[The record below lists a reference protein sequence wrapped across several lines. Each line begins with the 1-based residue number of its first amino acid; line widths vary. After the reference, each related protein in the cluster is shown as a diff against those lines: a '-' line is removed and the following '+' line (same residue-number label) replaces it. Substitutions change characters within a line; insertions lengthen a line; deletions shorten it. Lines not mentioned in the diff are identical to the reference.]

1 MAVASRRSA
10 AKSWVCSRCDVRAS
24 WLPGAE
30 GGVPPGWGKVDAEL
44 HCLACRRALAG
55 ERAVE
60 AADLDKTETI
70 TRVRTAGVIRFEIE
84 RDPTRSN
91 SVIARVCRTSVP
103 AVLRVRG
110 GMDSAQQA
118 PSG

>member
-1 MAVASRRSA
+1 MTKTKS
-10 AKSWVCSRCDVRAS
+10 KSWVCSRCDVRAS
-24 WLPGAE
+24 WLPGAD
-30 GGVPPGWGKVDAEL
+30 GGVPPGWGKVDSQL

-60 AADLDKTETI
+60 AAELDKAETV
-70 TRVRTAGVIRFEIE
+70 TQVRTAGVIRFEIE
-84 RDPTRSN
+84 RDPERSN

-110 GMDSAQQA
+110 GMASPEQGSSA
-118 PSG
+118 

>member
-1 MAVASRRSA
+1 MT
-10 AKSWVCSRCDVRAS
+10 KSKKKNWVCTRCDVRAS

-30 GGVPPGWGKVDAEL
+30 GGVPPGWGKEDAQL

-60 AADLDKTETI
+60 AAKLDKTDAV

-84 RDPTRSN
+84 RDPSRSN

-110 GMDSAQQA
+110 GMSPAQQA
-118 PSG
+118 PSA

>member
-1 MAVASRRSA
+1 M
-10 AKSWVCSRCDVRAS
+10 
-24 WLPGAE
+24 
-30 GGVPPGWGKVDAEL
+30 PPGWGKVDVKL

-60 AADLDKTETI
+60 AADLDKTETV
-70 TRVRTAGVIRFEIE
+70 TQVRTAGVIRFEIE
-84 RDPTRSN
+84 RDPERSN

-110 GMDSAQQA
+110 GMASSAA
-118 PSG
+118 GSSA